1 MGIASNHIAIPG
13 RGVMTTAKQRREKNE
28 EELLKVVES
37 IKVVQVDIST
47 PKNVKKLVKETVD
60 RLCREDLSP
69 GIKAAS
75 AIQLLEEA
83 NQDSNLSMLS
93 RTRIWNALTKLE
105 TIKD

>member
-1 MGIASNHIAIPG
+1 
-13 RGVMTTAKQRREKNE
+13 MTTAKQRRLQNE
-28 EELLKVVES
+28 QEILKVVES
-37 IKVVQVDIST
+37 IKVVQADLTT
-47 PKNVKKLVKETVD
+47 PKNVKKLVKETID
-60 RLCREDLSP
+60 RLNRVDLSP

>member
-1 MGIASNHIAIPG
+1 
-13 RGVMTTAKQRREKNE
+13 MTTAKQRRQRAEQE
-28 EELLKVVES
+28 ILKVVES
-37 IKVVQVDIST
+37 VKVVQADMST
-47 PKNVKKLVKETVD
+47 PKNVKKLIKETVD
-60 RLCREDLSP
+60 CLGRTDISP
-69 GIKAAS
+69 AMKAAS

>member
-1 MGIASNHIAIPG
+1 
-13 RGVMTTAKQRREKNE
+13 MTTAKQRRLRNE
-28 EELLKVVES
+28 QEILKVVES
-37 IKVVQVDIST
+37 IKVVQADLTT
-47 PKNVKKLVKETVD
+47 PKNVKKLVKETID
-60 RLCREDLSP
+60 RLGRADLSP

>member
-1 MGIASNHIAIPG
+1 
-13 RGVMTTAKQRREKNE
+13 MTTAKQRKLQNE
-28 EELLKVVES
+28 QEILKVVES
-37 IKVVQVDIST
+37 IKVVQADLTT
-47 PKNVKKLVKETVD
+47 PKNVKKLVKETID
-60 RLCREDLSP
+60 RLSRTDLSP

>member
-1 MGIASNHIAIPG
+1 
-13 RGVMTTAKQRREKNE
+13 MTTAKQRRLRNE
-28 EELLKVVES
+28 QEILKVVES
-37 IKVVQVDIST
+37 VKVVQADPTT
-47 PKNVKKLVKETVD
+47 PKNVKKLVKETTD
-60 RLCREDLSP
+60 RLSRADLSP